1 MLFHLNVSKPHW
13 VNFAAQSTS
22 LRVGEGMLGIRR
34 IRRKRE
40 SSGEGNHT
48 LLESREHDIYVPV
61 VR

>member
-1 MLFHLNVSKPHW
+1 M
-13 VNFAAQSTS
+13 NFAAQSTS